1 MIDVCFYFVQV
12 TSRFFQVIAAKPIMI
27 SFIDVHER
35 HWSSIFYGHLSIS
48 LEVGTNYVKLFPALR
63 GRFAMMGVVSSFAHQ
78 QSRHPRKIIS
88 RN

>member
-1 MIDVCFYFVQV
+1 MTDVFAE
-12 TSRFFQVIAAKPIMI
+12 VIAAKPIMN
-27 SFIDVHER
+27 SFIDVHKR
-35 HWSSIFYGHLSIS
+35 HWSSILYGHLSIS

-63 GRFAMMGVVSSFAHQ
+63 GHFAMMGVVSSFAHQ